1 MKLKDEGLDEEAM
14 DMIAAEDL
22 RQREKWGF
30 QEHSADV
37 WFIILSEEV
46 GELAAVLLQGDE
58 PDLSA
63 LEEEATQIATI
74 AIKMAYMARK
84 ERLLPNAKVR
94 SKDKIDR
101 LKQKS
106 KDAMGSGRVS
116 EAVRLYNQAWAME
129 RDISRSKPP
138 DSEE

>member
-22 RQREKWGF
+22 SQRENWGF

-63 LEEEATQIATI
+63 LEEEATQIATV
-74 AIKMAYMARK
+74 AIKIAYMARK
-84 ERLLPNAKVR
+84 AKLAQSEINERRRNCNHNNTYHG
-94 SKDKIDR
+94 ICINCGE
-101 LKQKS
+101 QQ
-106 KDAMGSGRVS
+106 
-116 EAVRLYNQAWAME
+116 Y
-129 RDISRSKPP
+129 
-138 DSEE
+138 